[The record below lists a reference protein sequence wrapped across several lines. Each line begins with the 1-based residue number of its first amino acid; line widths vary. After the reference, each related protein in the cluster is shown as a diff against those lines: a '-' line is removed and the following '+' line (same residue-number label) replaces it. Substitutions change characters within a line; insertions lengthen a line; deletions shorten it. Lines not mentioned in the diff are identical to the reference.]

1 MSRVTPAEVK
11 EIIDT
16 DLSDAVIQ
24 IWIDSAN
31 TIVNDNKECIGDDES
46 KLTQVELY
54 LSAHFISMIDTSS
67 GGKGIEKEK
76 FEGMET
82 TFSSIDASDKISS
95 TVYGQTANMLS
106 GGCLGKVQDRKAALY
121 SVGGC

>member
-16 DLSDAVIQ
+16 DLSDTVIQ
-24 IWIDSAN
+24 VWIDSAN

-54 LSAHFISMIDTSS
+54 LSAHLISMVDTSS
-67 GGKGIEKEK
+67 GGRVIEKEK
-76 FEGMET
+76 FEMET

-95 TVYGQTANMLS
+95 TAYGQTANMLS
-106 GGCLGKVQDRKAALY
+106 GGCLGKVQDRKATLY